1 MRLITDKDLPEFPG
15 HGGKRANSGGAR
27 PGAGRPKGSASNPPP
42 DDIKQRAHN
51 AVLEMHEAKAKRESY
66 LAHLAELEYKQKQR
80 DLISIEECFHVID
93 AAATACREHLMSLP
107 GRLASVYAS
116 ESDAM
121 RIESD
126 MDEEIRK
133 ALTHVTDALAQ
144 FKSGS

>member
-1 MRLITDKDLPEFPG
+1 VTDLLEFPG
-15 HGGKRANSGGAR
+15 HGGKRPNTGGKR
-27 PGAGRPKGSASNPPP
+27 PGSGRPKKGEETSRE
-42 DDIKQRAHN
+42 IKERVNN
-51 AVLEMHEAKAKRESY
+51 AVLEIREAKAKRESY